1 MQTARIPTCEMS
13 TSQMSM
19 TLRPSGRPQVITPV
33 LQLSRLGMV
42 VAECELGAGEILGF
56 ELIGPGLSYSGIV
69 AVAHE
74 GPGATELRV
83 LNWHGQAH
91 RAIRPLAAG
100 AARQDVIL
108 ARQPILDRRQV
119 VTGYELLYRHAEV
132 DYALVLDDELATARV
147 ALNAVTEI
155 GLDELV
161 GTGRAWI
168 NVSRR
173 FLLEELA
180 LSLPPERIVLELLG
194 DQLIDQRLLDA
205 LAALRHAGY
214 PIAIRVEEQAAMTD
228 ALIAVAD
235 VVKLDLQELGP
246 AQFGDR
252 AARMKARGLTVVGE
266 KLETHADVMLALAT
280 GCDLLQG
287 YFLCRPQS
295 VSGQQV
301 RPNKLALLRLA
312 ATIQDPDLELAD
324 LERVLTTDL
333 ALSYRLLKYMNSAY
347 FSLRQPVSSIGQAL
361 ALLGIDNV
369 RQWITLTLAAQIGD
383 KPRELLVTALIRARF
398 CQLAGRPDDGTP
410 AELFALGLFSVV
422 DALTDTPMPEIL
434 AQLPFAPHVTE
445 ALISHTGPGRLLECL
460 NAIEHGEFDAAC
472 ELVEQPARHYL
483 DAITWTNRTTGHLFT
498 S

>member
-19 TLRPSGRPQVITPV
+19 TLRPLGRPQVITPV

-42 VAECELGAGEILGF
+42 VGACELGAGEILGF

-100 AARQDVIL
+100 AARQDVVL

-147 ALNAVTEI
+147 ALNAMTEI

-214 PIAIRVEEQAAMTD
+214 PIAIRGEEQTAMTD

-252 AARMKARGLTVVGE
+252 AARMKARELIVVGE
-266 KLETHADVMLALAT
+266 KLETHADVKLALAS

-295 VSGQQV
+295 VIGRQV
-301 RPNKLALLRLA
+301 RPNKLALLRVA

-324 LERVLTTDL
+324 LERVVTTDV

-369 RQWITLTLAAQIGD
+369 RQWITLTLAAQVGD

-434 AQLPFAPHVTE
+434 AQLPFAPRVTE

-483 DAITWTNRTTGHLFT
+483 DAITWTNRTAGHLFA

>member
-1 MQTARIPTCEMS
+1 MQTSRIPTYEMS
-13 TSQMSM
+13 RSQLSM
-19 TLRPSGRPQVITPV
+19 TLRPSGRSHIVTPV

-42 VAECELGAGEILGF
+42 VAECDLEAGETLGF
-56 ELIGPGLSYSGIV
+56 ELIGPGLNYSGIV
-69 AVAHE
+69 AVAHQ

-100 AARQDVIL
+100 AARQDVVL
-108 ARQPILDRRQV
+108 ARQPILDRGQV
-119 VTGYELLYRHAEV
+119 VKGFELLYRHAAV

-147 ALNAVTEI
+147 ALNALTEI

-161 GTGRAWI
+161 GTQQAWI
-168 NVSRR
+168 NVSRL

-180 LSLPPERIVLELLG
+180 LSLPPERFVLELLG
-194 DQLIDQRLLDA
+194 DQLIDQPLLDA
-205 LAALRHAGY
+205 LATLRHAGY
-214 PIAIRVEEQAAMTD
+214 QLAIKGEEQTAMPD
-228 ALIAVAD
+228 ALIALVD
-235 VVKLDLQELGP
+235 IVKLDLQRLGP

-252 AARMKARGLTVVGE
+252 AARLKARGLTVVGE
-266 KLETHADVMLALAT
+266 KLETHADVELALAT

-287 YFLCRPQS
+287 HFFCRPRS

-301 RPNKLALLRLA
+301 LPNKLALLRLA

-324 LERVLTTDL
+324 LERVVSTDV
-333 ALSYRLLKYMNSAY
+333 ALSYRLLRYMNSAY
-347 FSLRQPVSSIGQAL
+347 FSLRQPVTSIGQAL

-383 KPRELLVTALIRARF
+383 KPRELFVTALIRARF
-398 CQLAGRPDDGTP
+398 CQLAGRPEDGTP
-410 AELFALGLFSVV
+410 AELFALGLFSLV

-434 AQLPFAPHVTE
+434 AQLPFPPRVTE

-460 NAIEHGEFDAAC
+460 NAIEHGEFDSAC
-472 ELVEQPARHYL
+472 ELVEQPAKHYL
-483 DAITWTNRTTGHLFT
+483 DAIAWTYRTTGHLFA